1 MGLNTDIRNISNT
14 LQKSTQKTE
23 KKAIKDLE
31 NKYLILDILK
41 DNIQLAQ
48 ENGLNIFDKLDREAI
63 EQGTIKSLTR
73 SEYYKSEK
81 ITGYLIHNS
90 YYKIY
95 LELQKEKR
103 LKEKSIQTVTR
114 EETPKK
120 EEAPKEAQTVQ
131 TVQTIDYKKLLQ
143 GLFIVSTGIVL
154 IPLYICIT
162 ITKNLK

>member
-14 LQKSTQKTE
+14 LQRSTQKTE
-23 KKAIKDLE
+23 KKAIKELE

-81 ITGYLIHNS
+81 ITGYLIHNN
-90 YYKIY
+90 YYKLY

-103 LKEKSIQTVTR
+103 MKEKALQTVTR
-114 EETPKK
+114 EETQ
-120 EEAPKEAQTVQ
+120 EAPKEAATVQ
-131 TVQTIDYKKLLQ
+131 TVQKTAIDYKKLLQ
-143 GLFIVSTGIVL
+143 GLFIISTGIIL

-162 ITKNLK
+162 VTKNLK